1 MASALL
7 GDPSERLVGVIAGD
21 GLAPDARL
29 AIYRHH
35 VFTTL
40 TAALQA
46 VYPVV
51 CRLVHERFFAFAA
64 HEFVRHHPPAGPCL
78 FEYGR
83 QFPAFLAGFPPCRA
97 LGYLPDV
104 ARLEWALNAALHAAD
119 AVPLDLARLRQL
131 DADQSERVIFEFQPS
146 VALVTSPYPVDQ
158 IWRANRLPARA
169 VGRPAPRRRSGGR
182 NGRGCRVRSGPGLAG
197 ALGRA
202 GTDRVHDLVVA
213 RGSKGMRSK
222 SHLVA
227 WFELLERVPFSIH
240 QLLFRLAIAGVF
252 MRAGLTKIASW
263 EPTVA
268 LFREE
273 YKVPILPPEVAAT
286 VSASFELVCSTLLIV
301 GLATRVATLPLLGMI
316 TTIQLFVYPQAWP
329 EHLVWSS
336 ILLVLLTRGGGAFSL
351 DQLIRNSAAAKAH
364 SVRV

>member
-1 MASALL
+1 MRSLRDLEAEMASALL

-131 DADQSERVIFEFQPS
+131 DADQSEGVIFEFEPS
-146 VALVTSPYPVDQ
+146 VALVASPYPVDK
-158 IWRANRLPARA
+158 IWRANQPAA
-169 VGRPAPRRRSGGR
+169 DPGTVVDLGDGG
-182 NGRGCRVRSGPGLAG
+182 
-197 ALGRA
+197 
-202 GTDRVHDLVVA
+202 
-213 RGSKGMRSK
+213 
-222 SHLVA
+222 
-227 WFELLERVPFSIH
+227 
-240 QLLFRLAIAGVF
+240 
-252 MRAGLTKIASW
+252 
-263 EPTVA
+263 VA
-268 LFREE
+268 LEVRRLDDDVVFRA
-273 YKVPILPPEVAAT
+273 LTPPHYVFRRAL
-286 VSASFELVCSTLLIV
+286 SD
-301 GLATRVATLPLLGMI
+301 GRRLG
-316 TTIQLFVYPQAWP
+316 
-329 EHLVWSS
+329 
-336 ILLVLLTRGGGAFSL
+336 
-351 DQLIRNSAAAKAH
+351 DAAAAAAAEDAGFDLAEALRALLDERALVGFTI
-364 SVRV
+364 S